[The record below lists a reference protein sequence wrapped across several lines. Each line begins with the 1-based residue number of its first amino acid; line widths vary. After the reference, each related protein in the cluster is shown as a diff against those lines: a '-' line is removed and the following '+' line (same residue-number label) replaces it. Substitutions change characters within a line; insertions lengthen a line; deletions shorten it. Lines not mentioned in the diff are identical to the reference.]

1 MTDDTANRNVIGLRR
16 VLRAKAEE
24 KARGVVSSN
33 PLRAITICR
42 REPECACT
50 TSDEV
55 TACDYASRLKV
66 AKHDFDEK
74 ALQEKIISD
83 AEASGVKVIRLT
95 NLKDHPDIVM
105 MSSPNSPEARAAFDN
120 APLVGPSAAELWAR
134 SRPLGQPYQPVGT
147 PPVPT
152 SDQIAEAI
160 ARHER
165 TPRDAFDVFLAC
177 ADAETVYDFSSETKL
192 DGDRYVITV
201 TATPRKP

>member
-16 VLRAKAEE
+16 VLRHKIAEE
-24 KARGVVSSN
+24 ARGVVSYKPSQTVT
-33 PLRAITICR
+33 LCR
-42 REPECACT
+42 REPECVCT

-55 TACDYASRLKV
+55 TACVYASRSQV
-66 AKHDFDEK
+66 
-74 ALQEKIISD
+74 LQRGAVRFI
-83 AEASGVKVIRLT
+83 
-95 NLKDHPDIVM
+95 
-105 MSSPNSPEARAAFDN
+105 
-120 APLVGPSAAELWAR
+120 
-134 SRPLGQPYQPVGT
+134 GQP
-147 PPVPT
+147 PPP
-152 SDQIAEAI
+152 SPSQIAEAI